1 MSCVMKSNLFL
12 AFVAVIS
19 TASATTRYV
28 DLNCPTPTPPYT
40 NWSTAATT
48 IQDAVDAVD
57 MGDLVLVTNGVYASG
72 ARLWNGMSNRVAV
85 SRSRITI
92 QSVNGPEQTII
103 QGWQVPGLTNGPSA
117 IRCVYLTSST
127 VLSGF
132 TLTNGATLASGN
144 ESSVCSGGG
153 VWAMSSSAVVTNCVM
168 TGNSASL
175 DGGGVYG
182 DCALYNCKLIGN
194 SAMKGGGAYAYE
206 SYGIWLDNS
215 IVIAN
220 CAQLGGGL
228 YQVDVHGSV
237 LTDNSAD
244 TGGGAAAGRLVN
256 CTVTHNQARI
266 GGGASGSTLVNSIVY
281 FNRAAVANYDSGT
294 VNNCCTTP
302 LPPSG
307 KGNIELDPQLASA
320 SHLSAGSPCRGAGNN
335 GYALVTLRDLDGEA
349 WQHPPAIGCDEYS
362 VGAVTGALSVAISAA
377 YTNVAAGYAVDL
389 TAVIDGRTSA
399 SAWQFGDGTTVTNR
413 PYVQHAWDVAGD
425 YVVTLTA
432 YNESYPEGLDASV
445 VVHVQSL
452 PVHYVTLGST
462 NPVTPFASWETAAG
476 DIQSAVD
483 AASLPGAV
491 VVVSDGVFDTG
502 GRVVDGLMTNRV
514 VVGKPLTLKSLNGP
528 AATWIAGY
536 QVPGTTNGDG
546 ALRCVY
552 LSAGAVLSGFTLT
565 NGATRKLGDLEHEQK
580 GGGVWCPSTA
590 EVITNCVLARN
601 SSYQRGG
608 GVYGGTLNHCILRD
622 NSSQY
627 GGGVF
632 GGLLTGCVLTGNAG
646 SMFGGGANDSVLNN
660 CTLTGNS
667 AWVGGGANNSRLNN
681 CISYFNTASSGSGVA
696 NYSGLT
702 VNFCCT
708 TPQPSGGLGNFTNA
722 PLLVDLVGG
731 DLHLQTNSP
740 CINAGRNACVSI
752 ATDLDGQPRISGGTV
767 DVGAYEFQ
775 LPSSVISYA
784 WLQSYGLPT
793 DGTADY
799 IDSDSDG
806 MNNWQEWIAGTCP
819 IDSNSAFRMLTPV
832 ANLSPVTL
840 TWQSTT
846 NRTYWL
852 HRAPNSATPL
862 CFTCLASNI
871 PGGPGTTSF
880 SDTNAPAGVSLYRVG
895 VQLP

>member
-1 MSCVMKSNLFL
+1 MKSNLFL
-12 AFVAVIS
+12 AFVAVCS

-57 MGDLVLVTNGVYASG
+57 GVDLILVTNGVYASG
-72 ARLWNGMSNRVAV
+72 AKMGNGMSNRVAV
-85 SRSRITI
+85 TRSRITI
-92 QSVNGPEQTII
+92 QSMNGPEQTII
-103 QGWQVPGLTNGPSA
+103 QGWQVPGTTNGPGA
-117 IRCVYLTSST
+117 IRCVYLWSDT

-132 TLTNGATLASGN
+132 TVTNGATITSLNDSY
-144 ESSVCSGGG
+144 CSGGG
-153 VWAMSSSAVVTNCVM
+153 VWATSPSALVTNCVI
-168 TGNSASL
+168 TGNSAARN
-175 DGGGVYG
+175 GGGVYG
-182 DCALYNCKLIGN
+182 DCTVMNCLIIGN
-194 SAMKGGGAYAYE
+194 SALVGGGVYA
-206 SYGIWLDNS
+206 SANAFMWLDNS
-215 IVIAN
+215 KVIAN
-220 CAQLGGGL
+220 SAQMGGGL
-228 YQVDVHGSV
+228 YDVDAHGSV

-244 TGGGAAAGRLVN
+244 TGGGAAASRLMN

-266 GGGASGSTLVNSIVY
+266 GGGTSGSMLYNCIVY
-281 FNRAAVANYDSGT
+281 FNRASAAVANYDSGT
-294 VNNCCTTP
+294 LDHCCTTP

-307 KGNIELDPQLASA
+307 TGNIDLDPQLASS
-320 SHLSAGSPCRGAGNN
+320 SHLSASSPCRGAGKDSVSFD
-335 GYALVTLRDLDGEA
+335 ALRDIEGEA
-349 WQHPPAIGCDEYS
+349 WQHPPAIGCDEYNA
-362 VGAVTGALSVAISAA
+362 GAVTGALSVAISTA

-389 TAVIDGRTSA
+389 TALIDGRTSA
-399 SAWQFGDGTTVTNR
+399 SAWQFGDGTTVSNR
-413 PYVQHAWDVAGD
+413 PYAQHTWNATGD

-432 YNESYPEGLDASV
+432 YNESYPDGVDASV
-445 VVHVQSL
+445 AVHVQSP
-452 PVHYVTLGST
+452 PVHYVTLGTT
-462 NPVTPFASWETAAG
+462 NPVAPFATWETAAG

-491 VVVSDGVFDTG
+491 VMVNDGVYDTG
-502 GRVVDGLMTNRV
+502 ARAVDGLMTNRV
-514 VVGKPLTLKSLNGP
+514 VVSKPLTLKSVNGP

-536 QVPGTTNGDG
+536 QVPGTTNGNG
-546 ALRCVY
+546 AIRCVY

-565 NGATRKLGDLEHEQK
+565 NGATRKLGDVEHEQK

-601 SSYQRGG
+601 SSCVRGG
-608 GVYGGTLNHCILRD
+608 GVYGGTLNHCLLRD
-622 NSSQY
+622 NTSQY
-627 GGGVF
+627 GGGTY
-632 GGLLTGCVLTGNAG
+632 GGLLTGCVLTGNSG
-646 SMFGGGANDSVLNN
+646 SGTGGGACYSILNN

-667 AWVGGGANNSRLNN
+667 AQTGGAADSTWLNN
-681 CISYFNTASSGSGVA
+681 CISYFNTVKGSSASA
-696 NYSGLT
+696 NYSGLP

-722 PLLVDLVGG
+722 PLFVDLGGG

-740 CINAGRNACVSI
+740 CINAGRNAYVSI
-752 ATDLDGQPRISGGTV
+752 ATDLDERPRISGGTV
-767 DVGAYEFQ
+767 DVSAYEFQ

-799 IDSDSDG
+799 TDSDSDG

-880 SDTNAPAGVSLYRVG
+880 SDTNAPASVSLYRVG